1 MSMKTA
7 ISLPD
12 ELFKAAEETAAEL
25 GIPRSRL
32 FAIAVKEFISRH
44 RKEYITEQLNRVYEK
59 IGGQVDMNIR
69 TAGIETVRELTKN
82 DSW

>member
-25 GIPRSRL
+25 GISRSRL
-32 FAIAVKEFISRH
+32 FALAVKEFISRH
-44 RKEYITEQLNRVYEK
+44 RKEHITEQLNRVYEK
-59 IGGQVDMNIR
+59 IGGPADMDIR
-69 TAGIETVRELTKN
+69 TAGIEAVRELTKD

>member
-25 GIPRSRL
+25 GIPRSWL
-32 FAIAVKEFISRH
+32 FAVAVKEFISKY
-44 RKEYITEQLNRVYEK
+44 RKEHITEQLNRVYEK
-59 IGGQVDMNIR
+59 IDGAADMNIR
-69 TAGIETVRELTKN
+69 TAGLESVRELTKD